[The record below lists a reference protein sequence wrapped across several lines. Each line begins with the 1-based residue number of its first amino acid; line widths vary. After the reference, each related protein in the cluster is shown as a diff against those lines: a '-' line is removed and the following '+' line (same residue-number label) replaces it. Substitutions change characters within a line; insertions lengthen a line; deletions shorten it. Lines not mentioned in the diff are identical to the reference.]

1 MTVYGSCNVNGQ
13 QIDRVKKN
21 FIQLLK
27 DVGFLIDVYQFGTTI
42 PFLQLIYLQKFNFIK
57 LKSKHRNL
65 ETCNN

>member
-27 DVGFLIDVYQFGTTI
+27 DVGFLIDVCHFCNYYTIFSTNLFTEVQFYKVKK
-42 PFLQLIYLQKFNFIK
+42 QASK
-57 LKSKHRNL
+57 LGNL
-65 ETCNN
+65 